1 MYLSKSKYCNAVQC
15 KKMLWLNE
23 YKPEEKESLNA
34 KIEEIKEEE
43 KVLDKE
49 EKEVNDQIFV

>member
-23 YKPEEKESLNA
+23 YKPEEKESLN
-34 KIEEIKEEE
+34 ES
-43 KVLDKE
+43 VL
-49 EKEVNDQIFV
+49 